1 MEFNKSVKLYQF
13 ESSELLLRLLRKALF
28 HFIAPTGTNIYK
40 FLIQHVFVEP
50 VSTLCCMVSKELFF
64 V

>member
-1 MEFNKSVKLYQF
+1 MEFNKSVKLYYF

-28 HFIAPTGTNIYK
+28 HFITSTGGYK

-50 VSTLCCMVSKELFF
+50 MLHGI
-64 V
+64 

>member
-28 HFIAPTGTNIYK
+28 HFITPTGTNIYK

-50 VSTLCCMVSKELFF
+50 VSTLYCMVSKELFF
-64 V
+64 F